1 MDGKRPPSVPP
12 SAHLSQGEVRVT
24 TSRDVC
30 FSTILGSCIATLIWD
45 PQACVGGV
53 NHLLL
58 PSTPLRSGARLG
70 HDLNLMEL
78 LINGVL
84 HAGGARENLQAKV
97 FGGAQMIDGLG
108 STGAANAAFVQ
119 AFLDDEGIP
128 CTARSV
134 GGRRARRLLI
144 WPAAGRVQ
152 QRRLKTTDLSMMP
165 ERYVDLRAD
174 ALRLSGVELL

>member
-1 MDGKRPPSVPP
+1 MEGKSPKLSPPST
-12 SAHLSQGEVRVT
+12 HLSQGEVRVT
-24 TSRDVC
+24 TSYAEC
-30 FSTILGSCIATLIWD
+30 CSTILWACGATLIWD
-45 PQACVGGV
+45 PKARVGGV

-119 AFLDDEGIP
+119 GFLDDDGIP

-152 QRRLKTTDLSMMP
+152 QRRLKTTDLSMVS